1 MSNVGTTQDS
11 KVKSG
16 AWNTRMSPVKTEA
29 KELVK
34 EKGERCLST
43 EHLLVDASKSVNT
56 RAGLVVSSINAE
68 F

>member
-1 MSNVGTTQDS
+1 
-11 KVKSG
+11 
-16 AWNTRMSPVKTEA
+16 MSPVKTEA